1 MCQFEDQEAL
11 GSQVLECEKI
21 TQTEGRTPREGKQP
35 EGGKIKRSF
44 QKNRSGKKRP
54 DVVPERNKE
63 EKEKEQTKSST
74 DLENR
79 IWRLEICNTVVKVFP
94 IAGENFL
101 LDEIHL

>member
-1 MCQFEDQEAL
+1 MCQFEGREAL

-63 EKEKEQTKSST
+63 KKEKGTNKGTEKLTLNEDPKSEAECLSGYT
-74 DLENR
+74 
-79 IWRLEICNTVVKVFP
+79 TS
-94 IAGENFL
+94 
-101 LDEIHL
+101 